1 MPSRVILEVMAGPI
15 RGKRYV
21 FEQHDTFIFGR
32 ANDCHARLPEEDATV
47 SRHHFLLEVNP
58 PDARVQDLGSRNGT
72 YINGRKHGGR
82 LKKESPE
89 EAARRNRAAVDLRD
103 GDKVEAG
110 ETTISVHIE
119 IPVFCCRCRTEI
131 PADLKSL
138 CTWIEGAYIC
148 PPCNEQ
154 VKTTSGPVQR
164 IPLQCEQCGKEVP
177 DDSSGGRSGAV
188 VCESCRSKAN
198 FDPVAAIAG
207 VLLRQREEGQE
218 EAALTRIA
226 GYEIERMLGK
236 GGMGAVYLARRKQ
249 DGSRVALKILLAKV
263 AVEERARQLFHREV
277 EVTRELHHSNIVE
290 LLDHGSAGCGFF
302 FVMEFCEGGSAEELM
317 HRRGGKLSLVEA
329 LPVLQQTLDGLAFAH
344 QKGFVHRDLKPAN
357 ILLTGNHP
365 PVAKLADF
373 GLAKNFERAG
383 FSGMT
388 ATGIAGGTPVFM
400 PREQLIQFRATNPV
414 SDVYSLA
421 AAFYYMV
428 TASLNREFPED
439 KDPIEVI
446 LRGGSI
452 PLRNRDAQ
460 IPKKLARIIDRA
472 LSDEPKDRF
481 PSAVEFRKEL
491 SKAL

>member
-1 MPSRVILEVMAGPI
+1 MPSRVILEVMVGPI
-15 RGKRYV
+15 RGKQYV

-32 ANDCHARLPEEDATV
+32 ASDCHARLPEEDATV

-82 LKKESPE
+82 LQKESPE
-89 EAARRNRAAVDLRD
+89 EAVRRNRAAVDLRD

-119 IPVFCCRCRTEI
+119 IPLFCCRCRTEI
-131 PADLKSL
+131 PSDLKSL
-138 CTWIEGAYIC
+138 CIWIERAYLC
-148 PPCNEQ
+148 PPCQEQ
-154 VKTTSGPVQR
+154 IHAISGPVR
-164 IPLQCEQCGKEVP
+164 GIALRCEQCGTEVS

-188 VCESCRSKAN
+188 VCESCRSAAN
-198 FDPVAAIAG
+198 FDPVQALAG
-207 VLLRQREEGQE
+207 VLLHQREEGRE

-226 GYEIERMLGK
+226 GYEIERMVGK

-302 FVMEFCEGGSAEELM
+302 FVQDFCDAGNVEDLM
-317 HRRGGKLSLVEA
+317 LRRGKKLELEEA
-329 LPVLQQTLDGLAFAH
+329 MPILLQTLDGLAFAH
-344 QKGFVHRDLKPAN
+344 QKGFVHGNLKPAN
-357 ILLTGNHP
+357 ILLTGQS
-365 PVAKLADF
+365 AKTARLADF
-373 GLAKNFERAG
+373 GLARNFERAG
-383 FSGMT
+383 LSGMT
-388 ATGIAGGTPVFM
+388 ATGIVASAPVFL
-400 PREQLIQFRATNPV
+400 PREQLIQFRSTNPA

-421 AAFYYMV
+421 ATFYYV
-428 TASLNREFPED
+428 ITGALHRNFTED
-439 KDPIEVI
+439 KDPVEVI

-452 PLRNRDAQ
+452 SLRRRDPR
-460 IPKKLARIIDRA
+460 IPKKLVKIFDRA
-472 LSDEPKDRF
+472 LADEPRNRF
-481 PSAVEFRKEL
+481 PSAVEFQKEL
-491 SKAL
+491 AKAL